1 MNPLFYCSPLVPFN
15 YVPMYLPNIIHALE
29 PCYHSVVVHPST
41 TKGNYVPMYL
51 PNIIHALEHVMTQLW
66 FNHPQP
72 SQLCAYVLT
81 QYHPCIGTMLSLSCG
96 SSIHNQRQLCTYVL
110 TQYHPCIGT
119 CYDSIL
125 VHPSTTKSIMCL
137 CTYPISSM
145 HWNHVITQL
154 WFIHPQPSH
163 QGSILVTYTRNSP
176 TSLSQHLGN

>member
-1 MNPLFYCSPLVPFN
+1 LPFHPNLWPKMNPLFYCSPLVPFN

-51 PNIIHALEHVMTQLW
+51 PNFIHALE
-66 FNHPQP
+66 P
-72 SQLCAYVLT
+72 
-81 QYHPCIGTMLSLSCG
+81 
-96 SSIHNQRQLCTYVL
+96 
-110 TQYHPCIGT
+110 
-119 CYDSIL
+119 CYDSIV
-125 VHPSTTKSIMCL
+125 VHPSTTKSIMYL